1 MAHPNLFN
9 LIIQSISQER
19 SYEYNENMS
28 GYELNE
34 IALNYRDI
42 YDYDTMIECFTFAIN
57 KDYIPAMLNLATYYA
72 QNNIE
77 VDKMVKL
84 YTTAYEKGEKE
95 GLISLI
101 EFYKSKNNLENMVK
115 YSDILIEKF
124 NNLKHIYY
132 LINEYKILKKEEI
145 CIKYCNKLLSINP
158 LDCHFTLGHIY
169 HSFYKLNESVTS
181 YKKCLEL
188 FNQETTT
195 IENEQF
201 YIIIK
206 YFIENEIELKYIQSI
221 LHKFKI
227 IDNSIQSNLQ
237 YRINKT
243 QLPHYKK
250 DEECSICM
258 DSTNIKLYDCLGHW
272 FCDTCTSN
280 MVKCPACGCS
290 KKCFH

>member
-1 MAHPNLFN
+1 MAYPNLLN
-9 LIIQSISQER
+9 LIMQSISYER

-34 IALNYRDI
+34 IALNYQDI
-42 YDYDTMIECFTFAIN
+42 HDYVSMIQCFTLAIN
-57 KDYIPAMLNLATYYA
+57 KDYIPSMLNLATYYA
-72 QNNIE
+72 QNNIQFDE
-77 VDKMVKL
+77 MVKL

-101 EFYKSKNNLENMVK
+101 EYSKSKNNLENMVK
-115 YSDILIEKF
+115 YSDILLEKF
-124 NNLKHIYY
+124 NTTKHIYY
-132 LINEYKILKKEEI
+132 LINEYKYLKKEEL
-145 CIKYCNKLLSINP
+145 CIKYCNKLLNLNP
-158 LDCHFTLGHIY
+158 LKGYFTLGHIY
-169 HSFYKLNESVTS
+169 HTFYKFNESVTS

-188 FNQETTT
+188 FNPETTT

-201 YIIIK
+201 YIIIR

-227 IDNSIQSNLQ
+227 IDNSVQSNLQ

-243 QLPHYKK
+243 QFPFYKK
-250 DEECSICM
+250 EEECAICM
-258 DSTNIKLYDCLGHW
+258 DSTNIKLYDCMGHW
-272 FCDTCTSN
+272 FCDTCTSHI
-280 MVKCPACGCS
+280 VKCPACSCS